1 MKNKLKIMLVVMVL
15 VFALAGI
22 SAVAAAAT
30 SGSCGDNL
38 TWSFNE
44 SDGVLTI
51 SGTGEMDDYMM
62 GLLAPWGNYH
72 SSLREI
78 VIEEGV
84 TTIGKN
90 AFSTLQY
97 VSNVSL
103 PESLTAIGAGAFDFC
118 AALKEVVIP
127 SKVTYLE
134 DETFYSCYSLRRV
147 VIPKSVTGSGDR
159 VFDTGA
165 ETVIEGYKG
174 SFAEIIANEYKLEF
188 SPLGNVVATTIATG
202 KVNSKISWKLDD
214 YGKLTITG
222 TGEIPDYSFASE
234 YPWYSYMDDIKRIEF
249 GQGITKIGKAF
260 NSIENLRIVVISD
273 TVTEIVRRAFAYC
286 DNLDSVT
293 IPPSVE
299 TIGDDAFYAASYLTI
314 KGYSYT
320 AAEDYAK
327 DNYINFVSLG
337 EVEFEVLESG
347 KLTNSITWQINS
359 RRVLKLSGSGSA
371 PDFASMEAVPWHKY
385 RGTTEKIVL
394 EGSIENIG
402 NYYFASFERLET
414 VDLPVS
420 ITRVGDYA
428 FYDDGV
434 LKTVNVLGKLTHIGN
449 YAFYSDENIT
459 QFPFAEGLTE
469 IGNYSFYGTRLAS
482 FKAPSTLES
491 IGSYA
496 FYKCSSLTSAELTD
510 NITYMGDAAFSNT
523 RITSLTIP
531 KGVTVINASL
541 AASSDITTLI
551 LHNDITEIGNSAF
564 NATDIKEVIL
574 PEKLTKIGTSAFRG
588 TYIKKVDIP
597 EGVTEIGEYAFYD
610 CEYLAEVTLPSTL
623 KALGANVF
631 EQCSALARVNFKAGL
646 ETIGK
651 RSFRNCGALT
661 SIELPETV
669 TTLGTEAFIGCSGL
683 KAVKL
688 SKAITEIPQGCF
700 DGCSAITTI
709 TLHEG
714 LTKIDEGA
722 FDEAFDNVDITI
734 PSTVTEIESDAFRS
748 ARILKLIFTGGNVS
762 LDYEA
767 FAYCKVTAI
776 DFNDANVTF
785 GYNSFYNCGSL
796 TELYIPETMTKSIGT
811 AAFSWCKKLEKVVIA
826 SAEIKVQEEAFK
838 NCTALKEVE
847 FAHGIKNIA
856 KDTFAGCSAL
866 EKVTIPYSVQS
877 IKPTAFNTGSQNT
890 VIYGY
895 TYSIAENY
903 VKVYGGTY
911 PVTFVALGETPEMVL
926 DSGEA
931 GKGTWSLD
939 TRGVLTITG
948 NEVIRPSSTAGW
960 SNYTDYIEKIIIT
973 EGVHVLY
980 GTNAAA
986 CTYLEEIDTHYDLI
1000 YSSFGSNMSEGV
1012 TIYGYEGSWA
1022 QSMAEENK
1030 LNFVSKGVMPEGAII
1045 EGIIEEECGTV
1056 SWTIDSEGTLTLS
1069 GKGEVYNYGGVYD
1082 FPWYDYNSAIKAL
1095 IVEKGVTKVPTVAFY
1110 SDYYPVLGDVTVH
1123 NSVIDF
1129 DCSKLMKG
1137 TRIHAD
1143 EYSMAANTAEN
1154 ASMPVD
1160 YTGVTPDSVIY
1171 SGVCGDALT
1180 WHYTNRQKLIIVGHG
1195 DMTSAPWR
1203 GLPVKEV
1210 ELPGG
1215 LTSICANAFYGQS
1228 MEAIEIPDGVTVIG
1242 EGAFQDCRNLK
1253 RVILPEKLTAIPNKL
1268 FYNCIGLEEVE
1279 ISSAT
1284 RSMKYDSF
1292 NNTPMLKNIYYTGT
1306 ETIWKNNMSGN
1317 SYTYSKTVHF
1327 GQKMPFGGVSVNYVT
1342 KTSYGARVKIT
1353 VEEGKRGCM
1362 AVYNADNIL
1371 IKVVELSETEEHRL
1385 DEEAMYI
1392 KVFTWDKDSLEP
1404 AQRVYAKVI
1413 N

>member
-1 MKNKLKIMLVVMVL
+1 MKNKLKILLVVMVL

-22 SAVAAAAT
+22 SAAAAAT
-30 SGSCGDNL
+30 SGSCGDSL
-38 TWSFNE
+38 TWIFNE

-62 GLLAPWGNYH
+62 GLLAPWGKYH

-78 VIEEGV
+78 VVEEGV

-103 PESLTAIGAGAFDFC
+103 PESLTAIGEGAFDFC
-118 AALKEVVIP
+118 TALKEVVIP

-134 DETFYSCYSLRRV
+134 DETFYSCHSLRRV
-147 VIPKSVTGSGDR
+147 VIPKSVTGCGDR
-159 VFDTGA
+159 VFDTGTA
-165 ETVIEGYKG
+165 TVIEGYMG
-174 SFAEIIANEYKLEF
+174 SYAEIIANEYELEF
-188 SPLGNVVATTIATG
+188 SPLGNVAATTVATG
-202 KVNSKISWKLDD
+202 KVNSKISWKIDN

-222 TGEIPDYSFASE
+222 TGEIPDYSPASA

-249 GQGITKIGKAF
+249 GEGITKIGKAF
-260 NSIENLRIVVISD
+260 NSLENLRIVVFSD

-299 TIGDDAFYAASYLTI
+299 TIGDDAFYSANYLTI

-327 DNYINFVSLG
+327 DNYITFVSLG
-337 EVEFEVLESG
+337 EAEFEILASG
-347 KLTNSITWQINS
+347 KLTDSISWRVDS
-359 RRVLKLSGSGSA
+359 RRVLTVSGSGSA
-371 PDFASMEAVPWHKY
+371 PDFAAKEDVPWY
-385 RGTTEKIVL
+385 EYCDVIQTIVL
-394 EGSIENIG
+394 DGEIENIG
-402 NYYFASFERLET
+402 AYYFFAFTRLEEVT
-414 VDLPVS
+414 LPASVS
-420 ITRVGDYA
+420 KVGDYA
-428 FYDDGV
+428 FYSNSS
-434 LKTVNVLGKLTHIGN
+434 LKTVNVKGTLTHIGD
-449 YAFYSDENIT
+449 YAFYSNKAIA
-459 QFPFAEGLTE
+459 QFPFNEGLVE
-469 IGNYSFYGTRLAS
+469 IGSYSFYDTMLS
-482 FKAPSTLES
+482 SVTTPSTLKS

-496 FYKCSSLTSAELTD
+496 FYKCTYLTSVTLTD

-564 NATDIKEVIL
+564 SGTSVKEVIL
-574 PEKLTKIGTSAFRG
+574 PEKLTKIGTSAFRD
-588 TYIKKVDIP
+588 TNIKHIDIP
-597 EGVTEIGEYAFYD
+597 EGVTELGEDAFYSCD
-610 CEYLAEVTLPSTL
+610 YLTEATIPSTVKTVAPHL
-623 KALGANVF
+623 F
-631 EQCSALARVNFKAGL
+631 ELCHNLEKIAFKPGV
-646 ETIGK
+646 ETIGE
-651 RSFRNCGALT
+651 RSFRNCTALT
-661 SIELPETV
+661 SVILPETV
-669 TTLGTEAFIGCSGL
+669 TTLGTEVFIGCSGL
-683 KAVKL
+683 KEVKL
-688 SKAITEIPQGCF
+688 STAITEIPRGCF

-714 LTKIDEGA
+714 LTKIGLNA

-734 PSTVTEIESDAFRS
+734 PSTVKEIESDAFRS
-748 ARILKLIFTGGNVS
+748 ARILKLIFEGGNVS
-762 LDYEA
+762 LGYEA
-767 FAYCKVTAI
+767 FASCKVTAI
-776 DFNDANVTF
+776 EFNDANITF

-826 SAEIKVQEEAFK
+826 SEKIQVYDEAFK

-856 KDTFAGCSAL
+856 KDTFAGCTAL

-948 NEVIRPSSTAGW
+948 NEIIRPSSTAGW

-980 GTNAAA
+980 GTNVAA
-986 CTYLEEIDTHYDLI
+986 CTYLEAIDTHYDLI
-1000 YSSFGSNMSEGV
+1000 YSPFGSNIPEGV
-1012 TIYGYEGSWA
+1012 TVYGYEGSWA
-1022 QSMAEENK
+1022 QSAAEENK
-1030 LNFVSKGVMPEGAII
+1030 LNFVSKGVMPEGAVV
-1045 EGIIEEECGTV
+1045 EGVIEEECGTV
-1056 SWTIDSEGTLTLS
+1056 RWTIDSEGTLTLS

-1095 IVEKGVTKVPTVAFY
+1095 IVEKGVTKVPTIAFY
-1110 SDYYPVLGDVTVH
+1110 SGYYPVLVDVTVH

-1129 DCSKLMKG
+1129 DCSKLMKD

-1154 ASMPVD
+1154 AGMMVD

-1171 SGVCGDALT
+1171 SGVCGESLT
-1180 WHYTNRQKLIIVGHG
+1180 WHYTNRQKLIIAGQG

-1203 GLPVKEV
+1203 GLPIKET
-1210 ELPGG
+1210 ELPEG

-1228 MEAIEIPDGVTVIG
+1228 MEAVEIPDSVTVIG
-1242 EGAFQDCRNLK
+1242 NGAFQDCRNLK

-1268 FYNCIGLEEVE
+1268 FYNCIVLEEVE

-1284 RSMKYDSF
+1284 RSIKYDSF

-1306 ETIWKNNMSGN
+1306 ETMWNNNMSGN
-1317 SYTYSKTVHF
+1317 SYIYSKTVHF

-1353 VEEGKRGCM
+1353 VKEGKRGGM
-1362 AVYNADNIL
+1362 AVYNADRIL
-1371 IKVVELSETEEHRL
+1371 IGVVELSETGEHRL
-1385 DEEAMYI
+1385 DDEAVYI
-1392 KVFTWDKDSLEP
+1392 KVFAWDKYSLEP
-1404 AQRVYAKVI
+1404 AQRVYARVI